1 MLKYAVIALS
11 LLEAGWFVLDGSHAL
26 LTGSYISPNTGPSA
40 GQLGPWAKLVLA
52 AGLNPNSTIFKIA
65 LFAYGILWLTVIAGF
80 VFRAR
85 WARGAVVAAA
95 VGSLWYLPIGTVLG
109 CIQIALLV
117 LMFRK
122 QEALAGAS
130 TTE

>member
-1 MLKYAVIALS
+1 MRKYAVIALS
-11 LLEAGWFVLDGSHAL
+11 LLEAGWFVFDGSHAL
-26 LTGSYISPNTGPSA
+26 LTGNYIGAQRGPHA

-65 LFAYGILWLTVIAGF
+65 LVAYGTLWLVAIVGF

-85 WARGAVVAAA
+85 WAQGAVLAAA
-95 VGSLWYLPIGTVLG
+95 VGSLWYLPIGTLLG
-109 CIQIALLV
+109 SIQIVLLL

-122 QEALAGAS
+122 SEAGFAS
-130 TTE
+130 A

>member
-26 LTGSYISPNTGPSA
+26 LTGNYISAQRGPHA

-52 AGLNPNSTIFKIA
+52 AGLDPNSTIFQIA
-65 LFAYGILWLTVIAGF
+65 LIAYGILWLVAIAGF

-85 WARGAVVAAA
+85 WAHGAVLTAAL
-95 VGSLWYLPIGTVLG
+95 GSLWYLPIGSLLSA
-109 CIQIALLV
+109 IQIVLLL
-117 LMFRK
+117 LMFGKSKTRF
-122 QEALAGAS
+122 AGA
-130 TTE
+130 